1 MKLVG
6 DPDGI
11 AALKQLNE
19 TRQES
24 VRFFINEAK
33 TNTDYTATF
42 RGADEVKYKI
52 VYDPSTDEL
61 RLEKALEEA

>member
-6 DPDGI
+6 DPDAI
-11 AALKQLNE
+11 AALKKLGEANK
-19 TRQES
+19 ES

-42 RGADEVKYKI
+42 RGADDVKYKI
-52 VYDPSTDEL
+52 VYNPPTDEF
-61 RLEKALEEA
+61 RLDKA

>member
-6 DPDGI
+6 DPAAI
-11 AALKQLNE
+11 AALKQLGE
-19 TRQES
+19 SHKES

-42 RGADEVKYKI
+42 RGPDDVKYKI
-52 VYDPSTDEL
+52 VYNPPTDEFHL
-61 RLEKALEEA
+61 DKA